1 MPSKKTILSADV
13 THSKPAQI
21 AFLPT
26 DDDSDDP
33 DDDDDD
39 GYDDMIRLS
48 LTFILAALQVTSY
61 IAGTT
66 LILCAT

>member
-33 DDDDDD
+33 DDDD
-39 GYDDMIRLS
+39 GDDMIRLS